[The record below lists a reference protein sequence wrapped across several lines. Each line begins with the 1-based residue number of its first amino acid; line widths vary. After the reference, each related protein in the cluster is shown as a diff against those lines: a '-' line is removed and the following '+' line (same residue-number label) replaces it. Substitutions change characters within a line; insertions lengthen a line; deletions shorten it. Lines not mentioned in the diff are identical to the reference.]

1 MTHEARE
8 CGVRIGMRRGGALAI
23 APGLTLHERDEAREQ
38 AALQSTALMLLQYTP
53 ELALGE
59 DATLLLDARAS
70 LRLFG
75 GHRALC
81 RRVRH
86 SVAAMG
92 FTTWLGAAPTAHGA
106 SLLARHH
113 RKAKSSRQRRA
124 VRMTTMTRLLDALP
138 FHLLTA
144 AQPYYDL
151 LAGIGCANL
160 ADLRQLPRAG
170 LQRRCDT
177 SVLNA
182 LDRAYGDA
190 VELFDWVQAPPNFAA
205 RLELPD
211 RIDYAQALLFGARRL
226 ILQMTGWLR
235 ARQLA
240 VTRFV
245 LMLEHERG
253 RCAVAPTSLEIALA
267 QASWQEAHLTT
278 LLKENLERMT
288 LPAPVI
294 ALRLEAAQL
303 TPMEPPSASL
313 FPEPGGSAADF
324 NRLLELLTARLG
336 AESVLMPAPQA
347 DYRPEIGNAW
357 KPAAQWKRHS
367 AWPIQKAE
375 RPFWLLEKPIALR
388 VRDHRP
394 FYGSPLKLVSGPE
407 RIECGWWDDAFA
419 TRDYFIALGTD
430 SAYYW
435 IYRQRFDVEERWF
448 LHGLFA

>member
-1 MTHEARE
+1 
-8 CGVRIGMRRGGALAI
+8 
-23 APGLTLHERDEAREQ
+23 
-38 AALQSTALMLLQYTP
+38 
-53 ELALGE
+53 
-59 DATLLLDARAS
+59 
-70 LRLFG
+70 
-75 GHRALC
+75 
-81 RRVRH
+81 
-86 SVAAMG
+86 
-92 FTTWLGAAPTAHGA
+92 
-106 SLLARHH
+106 
-113 RKAKSSRQRRA
+113 
-124 VRMTTMTRLLDALP
+124 
-138 FHLLTA
+138 
-144 AQPYYDL
+144 
-151 LAGIGCANL
+151 
-160 ADLRQLPRAG
+160 
-170 LQRRCDT
+170 
-177 SVLNA
+177 
-182 LDRAYGDA
+182 
-190 VELFDWVQAPPNFAA
+190 
-205 RLELPD
+205 
-211 RIDYAQALLFGARRL
+211 
-226 ILQMTGWLR
+226 
-235 ARQLA
+235 
-240 VTRFV
+240 
-245 LMLEHERG
+245 MLEHERG